1 MQVDIS
7 GSWIYVYSGSI
18 VQNDSEP
25 EERDPFSC
33 VRCISTH
40 AVTELLFDEKD
51 NTIRIGVGPSFVYI
65 EFGSRPDAR
74 IDAYRNTKEK
84 LLDVMDRWGID
95 RRYAEN
101 LDRRNPLTAA
111 QRTRADDQIEFVD

>member
-7 GSWIYVYSGSI
+7 GSWIYMYSGRN
-18 VQNDSEP
+18 VRDESEP
-25 EERDPFSC
+25 EEKDPFAC

-40 AVTELLFDEKD
+40 AITEVLFDDKEM
-51 NTIRIGVGPSFVYI
+51 TIRISVGSSFVYI
-65 EFGSRPDAR
+65 DFGTRSNAR
-74 IDAYRNTKEK
+74 VNAYWNTKEK

-101 LDRRNPLTAA
+101 LDRRSDLTAA
-111 QRTRADDQIEFVD
+111 QRTRADDQEQCVD